1 MLKNGSGGKRMNK
14 ILLKFKD
21 AVIKEMKIE
30 KDIYKIGRK
39 TENDIVI
46 DNMAVSGFH
55 AQLIKSNDTVYVED
69 LNSTNGTFVN
79 GKKISKHV
87 LNHGDVILIGS
98 HTIEFMADIKKEVEP
113 TQAYKT
119 RSMDATIVLDTK
131 AQEQILTAT
140 EKLEVLGGF
149 IVIEGSTDQKEYL
162 LKERVTTIG
171 KDEGALIKL
180 KGFFAPKVAALVNR
194 RKEGY
199 FITPSGGKELK
210 VNGTRIDKRHDLKD
224 GDIVEVG
231 GLKLQF
237 YIKEQT

>member
-1 MLKNGSGGKRMNK
+1 MNK
-14 ILLKFKD
+14 VLLKFKD
-21 AVIKEMKIE
+21 AVIKEIKLE
-30 KDIYKIGRK
+30 KDVYKIGRK
-39 TENDIVI
+39 AENDIVI

-79 GKKISKHV
+79 GKKVSKHI
-87 LNHGDVILIGS
+87 LNNGDVILIGS
-98 HTIEFMADIKKEVEP
+98 HTIEFFTDVKKEAEP

-131 AQEQILTAT
+131 VQEQILTAT

-149 IVIEGSTDQKEYL
+149 IVIEGSTEQKEYI

-171 KDEGALIKL
+171 KDESALIKL

-199 FITPSGGKELK
+199 FITPSGGKDLK
-210 VNGTRIDKRHDLKD
+210 VNGARIEQRHDLKD
-224 GDIVEVG
+224 GDIVEVA

-237 YIKEQT
+237 FIKE

>member
-1 MLKNGSGGKRMNK
+1 MNK